1 MNTASSVQVTCLS
14 LCAMANIVLNS
25 LVMIVI
31 ARTPTLRED
40 RTTLFMFSLATSDL
54 AFGVCIMTSNTV
66 LCSHPG
72 IRSDAFVSIL
82 GIVAAWL
89 TLTSL
94 YNLCSVSVCKMVVV
108 AYPLRC
114 TTLVTERR
122 CYFVIFV
129 NWAAS
134 FVLASPLYMVDIT
147 WSQEMCFVQMER
159 VKDIWAYA
167 VVLQVAG
174 GIVPLAV
181 MVFANC
187 SIFVVIVRVLNRV
200 AAQGTH
206 ISENNTTVLGQH
218 TLVTSMRQRVRA
230 SRNIIIICSVYILLV
245 TVGITVTNTTSIH
258 DEETLRRSQFV
269 VLWLFFSNTF
279 VNSLL
284 YIVLHRSV
292 RAAVKDMLRWRL

>member
-1 MNTASSVQVTCLS
+1 MNTASSVQVSCLS
-14 LCAMANIVLNS
+14 LCAVANIVLNS

-40 RTTLFMFSLATSDL
+40 RTTLFVFSLAASDL
-54 AFGVCIMTSNTV
+54 AFGVGIMTTSTV

-72 IRSDAFVSIL
+72 IRSDALVSIL

-108 AYPLRC
+108 VYPLRC

-134 FVLASPLYMVDIT
+134 FVLTSPLYMVDISC
-147 WSQEMCFVQMER
+147 SQEMCFVQMEG

-167 VVLQVAG
+167 VVLQVTGA
-174 GIVPLAV
+174 IVPLAV

-187 SIFVVIVRVLNRV
+187 SIFAVSVRVLNKV
-200 AAQGTH
+200 AAEGTH
-206 ISENNTTVLGQH
+206 ISENNTPVLSQR
-218 TLVTSMRQRVRA
+218 TLVMSMRQSVRA
-230 SRNIIIICSVYILLV
+230 SRNIIVIRSVYILLV
-245 TVGITVTNTTSIH
+245 AVGVTVTNMNSINE
-258 DEETLRRSQFV
+258 DGKPKRSQFV

-292 RAAVKDMLRWRL
+292 RAAVKDILRWRL